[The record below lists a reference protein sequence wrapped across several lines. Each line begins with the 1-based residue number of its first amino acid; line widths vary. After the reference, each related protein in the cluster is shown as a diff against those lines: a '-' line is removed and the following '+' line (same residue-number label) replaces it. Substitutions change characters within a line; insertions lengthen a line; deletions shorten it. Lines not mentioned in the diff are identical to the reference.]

1 MNNKEREIYDKYAY
15 DRTFNYIFLIYM
27 EFERRVN
34 STQKEYET
42 LKRGECRF
50 DYVSWENR
58 LNISHYKMVNA
69 IKILIQED
77 YIKQINKGKK
87 NIASI
92 YYLSRFD
99 DQQSNQ
105 QNKQQNNQQNKYS
118 NINCLDNIEQQNHQQ
133 NNQQEIVQSSKYN
146 NPNITSNNIFIE
158 NSKEMMLAKLLFSL
172 MQSNNPKVK
181 QPNFQSWSKEFDYI
195 LRIDKREIEDVTKLI
210 RWCQSNSFWKSNILS
225 PKKLRE
231 KYDMLYLKMIEESRK
246 NQKSNYKIIDFND
259 TREKY
264 YR

>member
-15 DRTFNYIFLIYM
+15 DRTFNYIFFIYM

-77 YIKQINKGKK
+77 YIKQISKGKK

-105 QNKQQNNQQNKYS
+105 QN
-118 NINCLDNIEQQNHQQ
+118 HQQ

-146 NPNITSNNIFIE
+146 NPNIISNNIFIE

-172 MQSNNPKVK
+172 MQSNNQKVK
-181 QPNFQSWSKEFDYI
+181 QPNFQSWSKQFDYI

-246 NQKSNYKIIDFND
+246 NQESNYKIIDFND